1 MFRIIILTFTICM
14 IVYFIKNKIKI
25 DFVSFLKRGF
35 KIKGGRF
42 GVYCYCG
49 KQGSSK
55 TLNVVRFLDEN
66 SKNNEKI
73 YANLLSINK
82 ERIPYTYIKNLKE
95 MLELRNEHD
104 IIIFY
109 DEIFTEIS
117 KLLKTDNKLA
127 KDIMD
132 FLSQM
137 RKRRII
143 LLTTCQEWRLLPMYF
158 RLYVRFQVNCNMR
171 SIPLFHAIS
180 IKTIINGD
188 NIKWSE
194 QDQDFIGDLVEK
206 RIWHCEKD
214 IANLYDTNETI
225 GEFSNYTTSAS
236 ESSDVVELDNDVDFW
251 GEKLTLDD
259 VKSVGEPYEEEN

>member
-1 MFRIIILTFTICM
+1 MIKLILLVFIICLSF
-14 IVYFIKNKIKI
+14 YLIKNKIKI
-25 DFVSFLKRGF
+25 DVGSFFKKGF
-35 KIKGGRF
+35 RIKGGRF

-55 TLNVVRFLDEN
+55 TLNVIRFLEEN
-66 SKNNEKI
+66 SRNNEKI
-73 YANLLSINK
+73 YANLLSIDK
-82 ERIPYTYIKNLKE
+82 ERIPYTYIKNLDE
-95 MLELRNEHD
+95 MLLLRNEHD

-117 KLLKTDNKLA
+117 KLLKNDNNKA
-127 KDIMD
+127 KSIMD

-158 RLYVRFQVNCNMR
+158 RLYVRFQINCSMR

-188 NIKWSE
+188 DIKWSE
-194 QDQDFIGDLVEK
+194 IDQDFIGELVEK
-206 RIWHCEKD
+206 RVWHCEKD
-214 IANLYDTNETI
+214 IADCYDTNETI
-225 GEFSNYTTSAS
+225 GEFSNYTVSAS
-236 ESSDVVELDNDVDFW
+236 DSDDTVKLDNDVEFW
-251 GEKLTLDD
+251 GEQFSLDD
-259 VKSVGEPYEEEN
+259 VEEIGVPHDSK